1 MKNKK
6 NQKISKS
13 METKKNIFTPIENN
27 KQEQEKIAGKW
38 GNERVDESNKRWNSM
53 TKEEQK
59 AILQECSDIFEGLA
73 KYTDKG
79 ADCEEVT
86 ELMIR
91 WHHFIKNFYEP
102 SLEVLRGL
110 GLMYVYDPGFS
121 EKFSEIDP
129 ALPNFL
135 EKAINNYVDIL
146 EEKWLESQYNI
157 LEH

>member
-6 NQKISKS
+6 DQKINKS
-13 METKKNIFTPIENN
+13 METKKNIFTPLENN
-27 KQEQEKIAGKW
+27 KQEQEKIVAKW
-38 GNERVDESNKRWNSM
+38 GNERVDESNKKWNSM

-73 KYTDKG
+73 KYIDKG

-110 GLMYVYDPGFS
+110 GLMYVYDPEFS

-135 EKAINNYVDIL
+135 EKSINNYVDIL

>member
-59 AILQECSDIFEGLA
+59 AILQECSDIFERLA
-73 KYTDKG
+73 KYIDKG